1 MVPDTPEMPVML
13 YRAACIYYDHG
24 HLDRAEALF
33 LEVVE
38 KHTKHELAPASASQY
53 IAALSTE
60 CKTSEILAAVRR
72 FIDMPGIV
80 REASCATP
88 LLKLRPI

>member
-1 MVPDTPEMPVML
+1 LML

-38 KHTKHELAPASASQY
+38 KHTKHELALASASQY